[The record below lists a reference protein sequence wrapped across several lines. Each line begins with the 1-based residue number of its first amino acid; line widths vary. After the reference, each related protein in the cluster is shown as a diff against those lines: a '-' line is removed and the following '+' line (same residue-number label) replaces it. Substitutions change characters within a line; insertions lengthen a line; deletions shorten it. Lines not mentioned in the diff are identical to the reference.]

1 MVKTFKEY
9 QKFNLSE
16 ISTEIQNY
24 WYENNIL
31 KKCLS
36 RAYNKHVVFYEGPPS
51 INGKPGFHHLFSR
64 SIKDILCRYFTL
76 KNKQVDR
83 IAGWDT
89 HGLPVEL
96 VIEKKLGISK
106 YEIKNKLGIKT
117 FNKKCKKLVITNLKS
132 WKELSN
138 KIGYWLDFN
147 KAYFTYDAKYI
158 ETVWWLLKK
167 IYLKQNLYKD
177 FKIQP
182 YSPVAYTGLSIH
194 ELNYPGCYKKRNTI
208 TLVVKFKMKKPN
220 IYKEFAYLKDD
231 IYLLAWTTTPW
242 TLPSNTALAIGKN
255 ISYVLINTYNPLT
268 LERINIIISEKSL
281 TNTLDIR
288 LFLKTKK
295 NIDLFKKK
303 SKKIPYRIRTKFK
316 GKVLLNTGYEQ
327 LIRWKKPDK
336 SQCLENAFKIIAGD
350 FVSKTEGTGIVHISP
365 TFGEK
370 DFELAKTKNIPLMM
384 IKGKNNK
391 LIPLVDKKGR
401 FIKNLHPLFSGQFL
415 KKEYEKK
422 TTTYEISTDI
432 KIALYL
438 KKKDKI
444 FKIGKNLHYYPHCWR
459 TQAPILYYPLNSWFI
474 KTTKY
479 KKQIIKLN
487 KLINWIPFQTG
498 LKRFEN
504 WLKHLKDWNISRTRY
519 WGIPL
524 PIWRSKNEDEEKV
537 IGSIEELIYEIDRSV
552 DEGYMKKNP
561 FKKFI
566 IGNMSTKNYSKI
578 DLHKHNL
585 DQVILVSKTKE
596 PLLREQE
603 ILDVWFDSGA
613 MPYGQF
619 HYPFEN
625 IKLIEKKLNF
635 PADFICEGVD
645 QTRGW
650 FFTLHIIATIIYN
663 SVAFKTAIANGFI
676 LDKLGKKMSKNIGN
690 TINPVQIFQRYG
702 ADPVRWY
709 LISNSKHWKN
719 IKFNENCIKKIT
731 YKFFLTLFHSYSFF
745 SLYANLDN
753 FVPNNDKL
761 LINKLSLL
769 ERWIIS
775 KLNSLIK
782 DTSRFYQKYNL
793 FKVAKQIEKFVIFD
807 LSNWYIRL
815 SRRKYWKNDSNEDK
829 LNAYKTL
836 YICLINIFKIS
847 SPIAPFFMDYFYNN
861 LNQINKKI
869 ESVHLERFPNYQSNF
884 IDRSIETVMKLAQ
897 DITSKI
903 LALRKKIN
911 IKVRQKLKQVLVI
924 FLQHHSFN
932 KKFLDKHIFK
942 IIKTEVNVT
951 KLKISHDINK
961 INKIA
966 KLNLKPNYKVLG
978 PKYKRDLQLILN
990 SIKNKERKLVE
1001 NQKIKLIINNKEL
1014 TLNITDFIVEYKS
1027 KKPWHLSANQ
1037 NFIIGIDSQL
1047 TKKLKLEGLLRD
1059 FIKTIQ
1065 SLRKQQKIS
1074 VSQIIRVYL
1083 NTEDSLLLQT
1093 IKKFYKKIKTE
1104 TLVQKIIINK
1114 QKIAAYFYLNQRKIY
1129 IQILESYEN

>member
-9 QKFNLSE
+9 KKLKLDE
-16 ISTEIQNY
+16 ISKEIQRF
-24 WYENNIL
+24 WSEKNIF
-31 KKCLS
+31 KKCFS
-36 RAYNKHVVFYEGPPS
+36 RDYKNNVVFYEGPPS
-51 INGKPGFHHLFSR
+51 INGSPGLHHLFSR
-64 SIKDILCRYFTL
+64 SIKDIFCRYFTL
-76 KNKQVDR
+76 KNNKVNR

-96 VIEKKLGISK
+96 VLEKELGISK
-106 YEIKNKLGIKT
+106 YEIKKKLGIKK
-117 FNKKCKKLVITNLKS
+117 FNKKCKKLVIKNLKS

-138 KIGYWLDFN
+138 NIGYWLDFN

-182 YSPVAYTGLSIH
+182 YSPLAGTGLSIH
-194 ELNYPGCYKKRNTI
+194 ELNYPGCYKKLKT
-208 TLVVKFKMKKPN
+208 TTVVVKFKMKKQTLS
-220 IYKEFAYLKDD
+220 KKFAAIKDD
-231 IYLLAWTTTPW
+231 IYILSWTTTPW

-268 LERINIIISEKSL
+268 LERIHIIISEKSL
-281 TNTLDIR
+281 TNNLDIR

-295 NIDLFKKK
+295 KIDLFKKK
-303 SKKIPYRIRTKFK
+303 SKKIPYRIIKKFK
-316 GKVLLNTGYEQ
+316 GKVLLNTAYEQ

-336 SQCLENAFKIIAGD
+336 SQDLENAFKILDGD
-350 FVSKTEGTGIVHISP
+350 FVSQYEGTGIVHISP

-384 IKGKNNK
+384 IKGKKNK

-415 KKEYEKK
+415 KKEYSKQTK
-422 TTTYEISTDI
+422 TYEISTDL
-432 KIALYL
+432 KLALYL
-438 KKKDKI
+438 KTKDKI
-444 FKIGKNLHYYPHCWR
+444 FNIVKNIHSYPHCWR
-459 TQAPILYYPLNSWFI
+459 TQAPILYYPINSWFI
-474 KTTKY
+474 KTTSY
-479 KKQIIKLN
+479 KKQLIKLN
-487 KLINWIPFQTG
+487 QLINWIPLKTG
-498 LKRFEN
+498 LNRFEN
-504 WLKHLKDWNISRTRY
+504 WLKSLKDWNISRTRY

-524 PIWRSKNEDEEKV
+524 PIWRSNKEDEEKV
-537 IGSIEELIYEIDRSV
+537 IGSIEELINEIDKSV
-552 DEGYMKKNP
+552 YAGYMKKNP
-561 FKKFI
+561 FQKFR
-566 IGNMSTKNYSKI
+566 IGNMSNKNYSKI

-585 DQVILVSKTKE
+585 DKVILVSKTNE
-596 PLLREQE
+596 PLIREQQ

-625 IKLIEKKLNF
+625 IKLIEKKRNF

-663 SVAFKTAIANGFI
+663 SVAFKTAISNGFI

-690 TINPVQIFQRYG
+690 TINPVQLFKRYG
-702 ADPVRWY
+702 ADSIRWY

-719 IKFNENCIKKIT
+719 IKFNENCIKKRT

-753 FVPNNDKL
+753 FVPNHEKL
-761 LINKLSLL
+761 RINNLSLL
-769 ERWIIS
+769 EIWIIS

-782 DTSRFYQKYNL
+782 DTYRFYQKYNL
-793 FKVAKQIEKFVIFD
+793 FQVAKKIEKFVIFD

-815 SRRKYWKNDSNEDK
+815 SRRKYWKNDYNEDK
-829 LNAYKTL
+829 INAYQTL

-847 SPIAPFFMDYFYNN
+847 SPIAPFFMDYFYKN
-861 LNQINKKI
+861 LNKINKKI
-869 ESVHLERFPNYQSNF
+869 ESVHLEHFPTYNEKF
-884 IDRSIETVMKLAQ
+884 IDISIEHGMKLAQ

-903 LALRKKIN
+903 LAIRKKLN
-911 IKVRQKLKQVLVI
+911 IKVRQKLNKALVI
-924 FLQHHSFN
+924 LLN
-932 KKFLDKHIFK
+932 KKLLNKKLLANKILK
-942 IIKTEVNVT
+942 IIKTEVNI
-951 KLKISHDINK
+951 KQMKFSHELKK

-966 KLNLKPNYKVLG
+966 KINLKPNYKVLG
-978 PKYKRDLQLILN
+978 PKYKIDLRLILN
-990 SIKNKERKLVE
+990 YIKNKERNLLEKK
-1001 NQKIKLIINNKEL
+1001 KINLIINNKQI
-1014 TLNITDFIVEYKS
+1014 TLNLKDFLVEYKS
-1027 KKPWHLSANQ
+1027 KTNWKLSINK

-1059 FIKTIQ
+1059 FIKQIQ
-1065 SLRKQQKIS
+1065 SLRKQKKLS
-1074 VSQIIRVYL
+1074 VSKRIIIYL
-1083 NTEDSLLLQT
+1083 NTESSLLLQT

-1104 TLVQKIIINK
+1104 TLVKKIILNK
-1114 QKIAAYFYLNQRKIY
+1114 KQIEEYFYLNQRKIY
-1129 IQILESYEN
+1129 IQLV

>member
-9 QKFNLSE
+9 QNLKMDE
-16 ISTEIQNY
+16 ISTEIKIF
-24 WYENNIL
+24 WYEKNIF
-31 KKCLS
+31 KKCFS
-36 RAYNKHVVFYEGPPS
+36 RDYKNNVVFYEGPPS
-51 INGKPGFHHLFSR
+51 INGIPGLHHLFSR
-64 SIKDILCRYFTL
+64 SIKDIFCRYFTL
-76 KNKQVDR
+76 KNNKVNR

-96 VIEKKLGISK
+96 VLEKELGISK
-106 YEIKNKLGIKT
+106 DEIKQKIGIKT
-117 FNKKCKKLVITNLKS
+117 FNKKCKKLVIKNLKS

-138 KIGYWLDFN
+138 NIGYWLDFN

-182 YSPVAYTGLSIH
+182 YSPLAGTGLSIH
-194 ELNYPGCYKKRNTI
+194 ELNYPGCYKKLNT
-208 TLVVKFKMKKPN
+208 TTVVVKFKMKKPN
-220 IYKEFAYLKDD
+220 LYKKFSEIKDD
-231 IYLLAWTTTPW
+231 IYILSWTTTPW

-281 TNTLDIR
+281 TNNLDIR

-295 NIDLFKKK
+295 KIDLFKKK
-303 SKKIPYRIRTKFK
+303 SKKIPYRIIKKFK
-316 GKVLLNTGYEQ
+316 GKVLLNTAYEQ

-350 FVSKTEGTGIVHISP
+350 FVSQYDGTGIVHISP

-370 DFELAKTKNIPLMM
+370 DFELAKTNNIPLMM
-384 IKGKNNK
+384 IKGKKNK

-415 KKEYEKK
+415 KKEYSKK
-422 TTTYEISTDI
+422 TKKSEISTDI
-432 KIALYL
+432 KLALYL
-438 KKKDKI
+438 KTKDKI
-444 FKIGKNLHYYPHCWR
+444 FNIGKNIHSYPHCWR
-459 TQAPILYYPLNSWFI
+459 TQAPILYYPINSWFI
-474 KTTKY
+474 KTTSY
-479 KKQIIKLN
+479 KKKLIKLN
-487 KLINWIPFQTG
+487 QLINWIPIKTG

-504 WLKHLKDWNISRTRY
+504 WLKSLKDWNISRTRY

-524 PIWRSKNEDEEKV
+524 PIWRSNKEDEEKV
-537 IGSIEELIYEIDRSV
+537 IGSIEELINEIDKSV
-552 DEGYMKKNP
+552 YAGYMKKNP

-585 DQVILVSKTKE
+585 DKVILVSKTNE
-596 PLLREQE
+596 PLRREPE

-613 MPYGQF
+613 MPYAQF

-625 IKLIEKKLNF
+625 IKLIEKKINF

-663 SVAFKTAIANGFI
+663 SVAFKTAISNGFI

-690 TINPVQIFQRYG
+690 TINPVQLFQRYG
-702 ADPVRWY
+702 ADPIRWY

-719 IKFNENCIKKIT
+719 IKFNENCIKKRT

-753 FVPNNDKL
+753 FVPNNEKL
-761 LINKLSLL
+761 IINKLSLL
-769 ERWIIS
+769 EIWIIS

-793 FKVAKQIEKFVIFD
+793 FQVAKKIEKFVIFD

-815 SRRKYWKNDSNEDK
+815 SRRKYWKNDYNEDK
-829 LNAYKTL
+829 INAYQTL

-847 SPIAPFFMDYFYNN
+847 SPIAPFFMDYFYKN

-869 ESVHLERFPNYQSNF
+869 ESVHLEQFPTYNEKV
-884 IDRSIETVMKLAQ
+884 IDLSIENGMKLAQ
-897 DITSKI
+897 YITSKI
-903 LALRKKIN
+903 LAIRKKLN
-911 IKVRQKLKQVLVI
+911 IKVRHKLNKAIVI
-924 FLQHHSFN
+924 ILN
-932 KKFLDKHIFK
+932 KKIFNNKLLATK
-942 IIKTEVNVT
+942 ILTLIKTEVNVN
-951 KLKISHDINK
+951 KMKFSHEIK
-961 INKIA
+961 TIKKIA
-966 KLNLKPNYKVLG
+966 KINLKPNYKVLG
-978 PKYKRDLQLILN
+978 PKYKRDLRLILN
-990 SIKNKERKLVE
+990 YIKNKESNLLEKK
-1001 NQKIKLIINNKEL
+1001 KINLIINNKKI
-1014 TLNITDFIVEYKS
+1014 TLNLKEFLVEYKS
-1027 KKPWHLSANQ
+1027 KTNWKLSINK

-1059 FIKTIQ
+1059 FIKQIQ
-1065 SLRKQQKIS
+1065 SLRKQQKFY
-1074 VSQIIRVYL
+1074 VSKRIRIYL
-1083 NTEDSLLLQT
+1083 NTEDSLFLQT
-1093 IKKFYKKIKTE
+1093 IKKYSKKIKNE
-1104 TLVQKIIINK
+1104 TLVKKIIINK
-1114 QKIAAYFYLNQRKIY
+1114 KQISEYFYLNKRKIY
-1129 IQILESYEN
+1129 IQIL